1 MTKTK
6 ENNIIIEKEVW
17 ESTLNT
23 SMKLAA
29 ENQELKDALIEA
41 REYIIEHIINHIGID
56 PQCRYVMTRLK
67 DVLHLNTVLER
78 KDK

>member
-1 MTKTK
+1 MA
-6 ENNIIIEKEVW
+6 ENNIVIEKEVW

-29 ENQELKDALIEA
+29 ENQELKDTLVEA

-56 PQCRYVMTRLK
+56 PHCRHLMFKLK
-67 DVLHLNTVLER
+67 DVLHLNKVLER